1 MDGSLTP
8 GGTTMAGS
16 TFIAGGE
23 AAACCF
29 AGAGSAVLG
38 GASGCWQAASASVAA
53 AIARRVRSIAYQTT
67 RREPAQSARV
77 LRGYE
82 GALCR
87 RTTIAPSQPKRSFV
101 IMTQVRV
108 LAALAFS
115 LAACTVLAQTT
126 APAAAPAAA

>member
-16 TFIAGGE
+16 TFIAGG
-23 AAACCF
+23 AATACF
-29 AGAGSAVLG
+29 AGAGSAALG
-38 GASGCWQAASASVAA
+38 GASGCWQATSATVAA
-53 AIARRVRSIAYQTT
+53 AIASRVRSIAYQTT